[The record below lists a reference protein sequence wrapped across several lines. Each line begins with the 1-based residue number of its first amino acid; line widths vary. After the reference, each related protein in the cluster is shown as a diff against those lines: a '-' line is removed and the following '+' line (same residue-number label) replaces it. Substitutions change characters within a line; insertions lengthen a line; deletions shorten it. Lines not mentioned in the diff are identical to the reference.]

1 MKGIFELIKKALK
14 HIKFKE
20 GVQPENVLYEPM
32 KTLPDDEIG
41 WYGTMVVVMED
52 GRVINDAFYD
62 PRNKRFFT
70 LLNDEDL
77 QCEYIDTEKI
87 KFWSFIKEISEE

>member
-1 MKGIFELIKKALK
+1 
-14 HIKFKE
+14 
-20 GVQPENVLYEPM
+20 
-32 KTLPDDEIG
+32 
-41 WYGTMVVVMED
+41 MVVVMEG
-52 GRVINDAFYD
+52 GRVINDAVYD